1 MKHDT
6 IGNQTTSAGTAI
18 NNSLRYPEVKAA
30 VLKYGYTVARLN
42 EGRAL
47 LNEAIAAVEVTKSKA
62 SDKKS
67 ATADLKT
74 AFGTA
79 KVAYQSLAKVARAI
93 FLKHPTHLTALGLD
107 DAMPRR
113 MNDFALAAQ
122 VLFGSG
128 EYPDGV
134 AEALAANGYG
144 SSTLSQERAKIAE
157 FVLALQTRAGMK
169 GDAKE
174 ATKEQRKALK
184 ALHEW
189 YAAYIKIAGVA
200 LQDKP
205 NLLEKLGILKRV
217 SKTKAQRSAPA
228 KSAAT
233 RAKNTALKSGG
244 TAKAA

>member
-1 MKHDT
+1 MKHDS

-47 LNEAIAAVEVTKSKA
+47 LNETITAVEIAKAKS

-79 KVAYQSLAKVARAI
+79 KRAYQGLAKVARAI
-93 FLKHPTHLTALGLD
+93 FIKHPIHLTALGLD
-107 DAMPRR
+107 NAMPKR
-113 MNDFALAAQ
+113 MADFALAAQ

-134 AEALAANGYG
+134 AEALEANGYG
-144 SSTLSQERAKIAE
+144 SSTLSQERGKIAG
-157 FVLALQTRAGMK
+157 FILALESRAGMK

-184 ALHEW
+184 ELHEW
-189 YAAYIKIAGVA
+189 HAAYIKIAGVA

-217 SKTKAQRSAPA
+217 SKTKAQRGAAA
-228 KSAAT
+228 KGAVT
-233 RAKNTALKSGG
+233 RAKNKALK
-244 TAKAA
+244 KAA